1 MMLKFWMI
9 CHEICEKIAAA
20 FSLLRAG
27 ALSCG
32 RALSSRWDWR
42 RQCND
47 ASDKAPHIVDEYRPG
62 NAPASRL
69 RGLDA
74 ASFAAAV
81 RKGRA
86 GAARAV
92 FSSI

>member
-32 RALSSRWDWR
+32 RALSLAGGRSLPGGTG
-42 RQCND
+42 D
-47 ASDKAPHIVDEYRPG
+47 A
-62 NAPASRL
+62 NAMT
-69 RGLDA
+69 
-74 ASFAAAV
+74 
-81 RKGRA
+81 RA
-86 GAARAV
+86 TKPPT
-92 FSSI
+92 